1 MKKKKEMKQNIYDDV
16 DFFENYGKM
25 PRSVDGLNS
34 AGEWHVLKN
43 MLPDFKGKSVL
54 DLGCGYGWH
63 CIYAKEQGAENV
75 IGIDLSKKMIDKAKE
90 NSKQLTI
97 DYYQMP
103 MEDIDFKEEQF
114 DIVFSSLTFHYIENL
129 NVVFRKIHQYLKKG
143 GSFVFS
149 MEHPIFTSRA
159 EQDWFTDENG
169 TRLHWP
175 VDDYQQEGIRQTNF
189 LGHNVIK
196 YHRTVANIINTVI
209 ESGFS
214 IQQISEPKPSEE
226 IIEKYAEMKDE
237 LRRPIFIMISALK

>member
-1 MKKKKEMKQNIYDDV
+1 MKQNIYDDV

-75 IGIDLSKKMIDKAKE
+75 IGVDLSKKMIDKAKE
-90 NSKQLTI
+90 NSKQLAI

-103 MEDIDFKEEQF
+103 VEDIDFKEEQF

-129 NVVFRKIHQYLKKG
+129 NVVFRKIHQYLKKAE
-143 GSFVFS
+143 VLFS
-149 MEHPIFTSRA
+149 LWNILFLLR
-159 EQDWFTDENG
+159 EQNKIGLQMKTEPDCIG
-169 TRLHWP
+169 
-175 VDDYQQEGIRQTNF
+175 QSMIIR
-189 LGHNVIK
+189 K
-196 YHRTVANIINTVI
+196 K
-209 ESGFS
+209 E
-214 IQQISEPKPSEE
+214 
-226 IIEKYAEMKDE
+226 
-237 LRRPIFIMISALK
+237 

>member
-1 MKKKKEMKQNIYDDV
+1 MKQNIYDDT
-16 DFFENYGKM
+16 DFFESYGKM

-63 CIYAKEQGAENV
+63 CIYAKEQGAERV
-75 IGIDLSKKMIDKAKE
+75 IGIDLSQKMIDKAKE
-90 NSKQLTI
+90 NSKNLSI

-103 MEDIDFKEEQF
+103 VEDIDFKEEQF
-114 DIVFSSLTFHYIENL
+114 DVIFSSLTFHYIENL
-129 NVVFRKIHQYLKKG
+129 EAVFRKINRFLKKG

-149 MEHPIFTSRA
+149 MEHPVFTSIA
-159 EQDWFTDENG
+159 EQDWFTNEDG
-169 TRLHWP
+169 SRLHWP
-175 VDDYQQEGIRQTNF
+175 VDHYQEEGIRQTNF
-189 LGHNVIK
+189 LGHKVIK
-196 YHRTVANIINTVI
+196 YHRTVASIINTVI
-209 ESGFS
+209 NSGFG

-237 LRRPIFIMISALK
+237 LRRPIFIMVSAFK